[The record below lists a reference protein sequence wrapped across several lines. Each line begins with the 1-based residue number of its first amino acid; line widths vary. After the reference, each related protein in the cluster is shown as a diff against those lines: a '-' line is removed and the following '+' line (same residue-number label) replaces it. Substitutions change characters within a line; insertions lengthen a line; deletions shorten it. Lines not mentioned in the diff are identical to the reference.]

1 MTELHP
7 PSPDDSRPNESESSK
22 ELSVWDYLIH
32 LPGEYYQRLISRKP
46 VVAVRQDFEKTKS
59 QGVLQE
65 IEGIKESTPS
75 SYPVEGEI
83 ISNTSTSPK
92 VASAIPTSTYEGG
105 SPDLPQQR
113 VFSIRLPFGFSVN
126 VIKEP
131 KQKNDDQE
139 STVAGSRALQQT
151 KPKHPIKFSAKRIIK
166 PHEIACSLIL
176 SIAGL
181 WLLFQTVPGL
191 LWWLAW
197 VLLFNGLLI
206 YLFATRV
213 GEDGKVSLWDHLTG
227 GRLDFGIKG
236 WQKICLA
243 VSVCLAVMVAATAGS
258 SPLMPNPYL
267 TTLAWLGA
275 IILAIIGGWKNTV
288 SPQRLNKW
296 DVILFLVFT
305 FTAFVIRF
313 VNIAGN
319 PNVLTGDEASSGL
332 SAVEFVQGRM
342 NNIFTIGWYSFPS
355 FFNFLQSLSIRLLG
369 QTTAALR
376 VPSVLA
382 GAITV
387 GAVYLFGRQIFNR
400 WTGVFAALFLLAFH
414 YHNHFSRIGLNN
426 IWDGLWFTAVLG
438 LVWYGWE
445 KEDRLSFLF
454 GGLFLGLSQYFYVS
468 SRALLGLVPLSLL
481 ILALVD
487 RKGAGKRLADILLM
501 MLVFL
506 VVIMPLL
513 FYYLRYPL
521 EYNAPMQRF
530 SIFSNW
536 MGLRMEQTGWSPPR
550 IVLDQIGLSA
560 EGLINR
566 PLNGP
571 WYEPMTPLLRPISA
585 FLFLMGLLALSLK
598 WRSRRTFI
606 LILWVG
612 VIVLVGALS
621 ENTPAAQ
628 RYIAIAPAIAL
639 TIGFGL
645 AELGRLLG
653 KIRPVYTNWIL
664 VALLTTMIVFG
675 VDELRFYYYNYAPQ
689 AELGGDNGLVV
700 QKLADYLQTKDSS
713 WQVAFFG
720 FPRMGYF
727 SYSTLPYLAPQITGV
742 DMNAPWG
749 SPENPALASEHMI
762 FVFLPEHLE
771 DLKAVQA
778 DYPNGS
784 LHEEKYKD
792 RTLYWMYEVLSP

>member
-1 MTELHP
+1 M
-7 PSPDDSRPNESESSK
+7 
-22 ELSVWDYLIH
+22 
-32 LPGEYYQRLISRKP
+32 
-46 VVAVRQDFEKTKS
+46 A
-59 QGVLQE
+59 
-65 IEGIKESTPS
+65 
-75 SYPVEGEI
+75 
-83 ISNTSTSPK
+83 
-92 VASAIPTSTYEGG
+92 ASALPTATCEDSALNS
-105 SPDLPQQR
+105 SPQR
-113 VFSIRLPFGFSVN
+113 VFSIRLPFGFSIN

-131 KQKNDDQE
+131 GQKSTGQE
-139 STVAGSRALQQT
+139 STVAGSKAFQQT
-151 KPKHPIKFSAKRIIK
+151 KPKPLLRFSAKRNIK
-166 PHEIACSLIL
+166 PHGIACSALL
-176 SIAGL
+176 SVTGL

-191 LWWLAW
+191 LRWLAW
-197 VLLFNGLLI
+197 GLLFNSVLI

-213 GEDGKVSLWDHLTG
+213 DEDGKVSLWDHLTG
-227 GRLDFGIKG
+227 GRLDFGIAG
-236 WQKICLA
+236 WQKICLT
-243 VSVCLAVMVAATAGS
+243 VSVCLAMSVAATVGS
-258 SPLMPNPYL
+258 SPLMPHPYI
-267 TTLAWLGA
+267 TTLAWFA
-275 IILAIIGGWKNTV
+275 AVILAIIGGWKNSL
-288 SPQRLNKW
+288 SPHRLNKW
-296 DVILFLVFT
+296 DAILFLAFT
-305 FTAFVIRF
+305 LTAFVIRF
-313 VNIAGN
+313 VNIGGN
-319 PNVLTGDEASSGL
+319 PSVLTGDEASSGL

-376 VPSVLA
+376 MLSVVA

-487 RKGAGKRLADILLM
+487 RKRAGKRLADILLM

-506 VVIMPLL
+506 AVIMPLL
-513 FYYLRYPL
+513 FYYIRYPL

-536 MGLRMEQTGWSPPR
+536 MNLRMEQTGWSPPR

-571 WYEPMTPLLRPISA
+571 WYQPTTPLLRPISA
-585 FLFLMGLLALSLK
+585 VLFSMGLLALFLK
-598 WRSRRTFI
+598 WRSHRTFI

-612 VIVLVGALS
+612 AIVLIGALS

-639 TIGFGL
+639 AIGFGL
-645 AELGRLLG
+645 TELGGLLG

-664 VALLTTMIVFG
+664 VALLTIMIVFG
-675 VDELRFYYYNYAPQ
+675 VDELKFYYYSYAPQ
-689 AELGGDNGLVV
+689 AELGGNNGLVV
-700 QKLADYLQTKDSS
+700 QKLADSLQTKDSS

-720 FPRMGYF
+720 SPRMGYY
-727 SYSTLPYLAPQITGV
+727 SYSTLPYLAPQITGA

-749 SPENPALASEHMI
+749 SPENPALTSAHVI
-762 FVFLPEHLE
+762 FVFLPEHIE

-778 DYPNGS
+778 DYPNGR
-784 LHEEKYKD
+784 LHEEKHKD
-792 RTLYWMYEVLSP
+792 RTLYWLYEVSLP